1 MSLFDLF
8 RSLKSLLGF
17 ATGSS
22 KLASKSGTAC
32 VVVGMERS
40 KTYGECPGSD
50 ADAAAM
56 SKALGRYGGVAAM
69 TNRQATRAAV
79 RKALQDA
86 VKKDLAIF
94 YYSGHGG
101 QEHVSAGGGM
111 TEFLCLDDGPFHDT
125 EIWDAISKAKGRVVC
140 IFDCCHSGN
149 MYRVASVEPVRV
161 QITNT
166 GFSFRML
173 SETPMALSASSGIL
187 VWSGCPA
194 DSYSYGDPTG
204 GVFTKGLLSGLGQ
217 FATYDSVWR
226 KAKSAARAQK
236 PVRTVIGSGFS
247 GPVFR

>member
-1 MSLFDLF
+1 MNLFDLF

-22 KLASKSGTAC
+22 KLASRSDTAC

-40 KTYGECPGSD
+40 KSYGVCPGSE
-50 ADAAAM
+50 ADATAM
-56 SKALGRYGGVAAM
+56 SEALGKYGDVVAL
-69 TNRQATRAAV
+69 TNRQATRASV
-79 RKALQDA
+79 RKALQEA
-86 VKKDLAIF
+86 VGKDLAIF

-101 QEHVSAGGGM
+101 QEHVSAGGGV

-125 EIWDAISKAKGRVVC
+125 EIWDVISRAKGRVVC

-166 GFSFRML
+166 GFRFRML
-173 SETPMALSASSGIL
+173 SETPMTLSASNGIL

-194 DSYSYGDPTG
+194 DSYSYGDASG
-204 GVFTKGLLSGLGQ
+204 GVFTKGLLSGLGPL
-217 FATYDSVWR
+217 ATYDSVWR
-226 KAKSAARAQK
+226 KARSAARSQR
-236 PVRTVIGSGFS
+236 PVRTVIGSGFG